1 MPIIRVKT
9 GSNPYS
15 PLAWKTS
22 LAVLALEKLRK
33 GKHPH
38 SNELEALPSVADQ
51 LNLFFD
57 ASKMDLERI
66 SQEPRLR
73 SSFFALRAIKG
84 EHRTSPIP
92 PPVFERAGKEIQTIY
107 NEYKECKTPETLDQK
122 MLRDAQDLCLKLL
135 EHLNKQRPKPSL
147 R

>member
-1 MPIIRVKT
+1 MKT
-9 GSNPYS
+9 ASNPYS

-33 GKHPH
+33 AKHPEDR
-38 SNELEALPSVADQ
+38 ELEALPSVGNQ

-57 ASKMDLERI
+57 ASKIDFEGVSR
-66 SQEPRLR
+66 EPRLR

-92 PPVFERAGKEIQTIY
+92 PPVFERAGKEILAIY
-107 NEYKECKTPETLDQK
+107 NEYKEFKKPEALDQK
-122 MLRDAQDLCLKLL
+122 MLNDAQELCLKLL
-135 EHLNKQRPKPSL
+135 EHLNKQRPNPSL